1 MSKNLTPRYIV
12 IGLVLAWALMTLWP
26 SVKYQML
33 SPSDIEEMREMG
45 TLESLEND
53 IIKQGLD
60 LKGGIYIVLEVDLPT
75 LVSTLAINKDSKFEK
90 TLSDVRKS
98 LAENTQQDFFT
109 VFANSVS
116 TNGLRLPRYYDVD
129 YGAKPDDIL
138 ASLNEQADDAINRV
152 LEILQNRVDQFGVS
166 EPTIQKQGNRRI
178 IVELAGIQDSDRARS
193 LLQSTAQLEFCL
205 VKSPEVTND
214 ILSQI
219 DNLVQDNE
227 QLESLVATINE
238 DYESA
243 DSDELGVSDDK
254 TVSIS
259 ELFGDDAEIS
269 KDTSDTS
276 VVVDQNIF
284 QERPFSSLLRALG
297 NDIAVPEKNLYA
309 VKKII
314 NRQEILD
321 KLALGN
327 GQFLFAP
334 SAESFSTNDGID
346 EKLVNM
352 YYLEKDADLTGGV
365 IEEANATIGGQGTS
379 AVGQPI
385 VLLDMNSEGART
397 WSRITGANIG
407 RRIAIVL
414 DKKVHMAPSIRTK
427 ISDGGTMIEGFAGM
441 DEAKDIAIV
450 LRAGALPAPVNII
463 EERIVG
469 PSLGADSV
477 KRGTN
482 SVLLGLGLII
492 VFMFIYY
499 KLSGSIA
506 NFALIWNILLVLS
519 VLASLGATLTLPGIA
534 ALILTVGMSID
545 ANVIIFERIRE
556 ELRKGKSV
564 RSAIDGGYNRALT
577 TIIDANVTTLVAAL
591 VLYQFGTG
599 PIRGFATVLFW
610 GIIISMFTAIFV
622 TRTIFNSFAG
632 EIAIRPPLVSESY
645 SLALMYSPIGNVSF
659 QFLFLIQLHTLK
671 RGCLGLR
678 G

>member
-1 MSKNLTPRYIV
+1 MSKNLTPRYII
-12 IGLVLAWALMTLWP
+12 IGLVLAWALITLWP

-33 SPSDIEEMREMG
+33 SLDEKEEMRELG
-45 TLESLEND
+45 TLETLEND

-75 LVSTLAINKDSKFEK
+75 LVSTLAINKDAKFER
-90 TLSDVRKS
+90 TIAEVRNS
-98 LAENTQQDFFT
+98 LKENTQQDFFT

-116 TNGLRLPRYYDVD
+116 NNSLRLPRYYDVD

-138 ASLNEQADDAINRV
+138 LSLKEQADDAINRV

-219 DNLVQDNE
+219 DNLVKGNE
-227 QLESLVATINE
+227 QLESLVASINE
-238 DYESA
+238 DYESE
-243 DSDELGVSDDK
+243 DDNELGVSDDK

-259 ELFGDDAEIS
+259 ELFGEDAETS
-269 KDTSDTS
+269 TDSSDTS

-297 NDIAVPEKNLYA
+297 NNIAVPEKNLYT

-314 NRQEILD
+314 NKQEVQD

-334 SAESFSTNDGID
+334 DAENFSTNEGID
-346 EKLVNM
+346 EKLVYM

-365 IEEANATIGGQGTS
+365 IEEANATIGGQGSS
-379 AVGQPI
+379 AMGQSI

-407 RRIAIVL
+407 RQIAIVL

-427 ISDGGTMIEGFAGM
+427 ISDGGTMIEGFADM

-450 LRAGALPAPVNII
+450 LRAGALPAPVDII

-492 VFMFIYY
+492 IFMFIYY

-564 RSAIDGGYNRALT
+564 RSAVDGGYNRALT
-577 TIIDANVTTLVAAL
+577 TIIDANVTTLIAAL

-610 GIIISMFTAIFV
+610 GIVISMFTAIFV
-622 TRTIFNSFAG
+622 TRTIFNSFVDRKG
-632 EIAIRPPLVSESY
+632 
-645 SLALMYSPIGNVSF
+645 
-659 QFLFLIQLHTLK
+659 LK
-671 RGCLGLR
+671 KLSI
-678 G
+678 

>member
-129 YGAKPDDIL
+129 SGANPDAIL
-138 ASLNEQADDAINRV
+138 DSLNEQADDAINRV
-152 LEILQNRVDQFGVS
+152 LEILQNRADQFGVS

-193 LLQSTAQLEFCL
+193 LLQSTAQLEFWL
-205 VKSPEVTND
+205 VKAPEVTND

-334 SAESFSTNDGID
+334 TAESFSTNDGID

-379 AVGQPI
+379 AVGQSI

-622 TRTIFNSFAG
+622 TRTIFNSFADRKG
-632 EIAIRPPLVSESY
+632 
-645 SLALMYSPIGNVSF
+645 
-659 QFLFLIQLHTLK
+659 LK
-671 RGCLGLR
+671 KLSI
-678 G
+678 

>member
-365 IEEANATIGGQGTS
+365 IEEAIATIGGQGTS
-379 AVGQPI
+379 AVGQSI

-427 ISDGGTMIEGFAGM
+427 ISDGGTMIEGFADM

-577 TIIDANVTTLVAAL
+577 TIIDANVTTLIAAL

-622 TRTIFNSFAG
+622 TRTIFNSFADRKG
-632 EIAIRPPLVSESY
+632 
-645 SLALMYSPIGNVSF
+645 
-659 QFLFLIQLHTLK
+659 LK
-671 RGCLGLR
+671 KLSI
-678 G
+678 